1 MESMSTHHETAE
13 FGMHP
18 QLQENW
24 RIARSVLES
33 LEKNGGNISELGM
46 SEPSPIIAA
55 FFAAK
60 LKKQDELDEMG
71 YIPRFVY
78 LGDGVDR
85 YEIPAPFVMTLG
97 SATSARAATI
107 KVVYT
112 GVNVA
117 GYGDLNTAEFTIDQ
131 IHDSLD
137 DAEQRIKDIS
147 RARQT
152 MRVVI
157 AEHDRANGE
166 ARVRASYGPS
176 F

>member
-1 MESMSTHHETAE
+1 MDMESTAHETSE

-18 QLQENW
+18 RLQENW

-33 LEKNGGNISELGM
+33 LEKCHGSLDTLGIAD
-46 SEPSPIIAA
+46 PSPVISA
-55 FFAAK
+55 FYAAK

-71 YIPRFVY
+71 YTPKFVY
-78 LGDGVDR
+78 LGDPTDR

-97 SATSARAATI
+97 SATSPRAATI

-112 GVNVA
+112 DVNVA
-117 GYGDLNTAEFTIDQ
+117 GYGDIASAVFTVDA
-131 IHDSLD
+131 IHDTLD
-137 DAEQRIKDIS
+137 DAEQRIKDIA

-157 AEHDRANGE
+157 AENDRMNGQ
-166 ARVRASYGPS
+166 ARVSAAYGPS

>member
-1 MESMSTHHETAE
+1 MEMESTAHETGE
-13 FGMHP
+13 FAMHP
-18 QLQENW
+18 MLQENW
-24 RIARSVLES
+24 RQARAILET
-33 LEKNGGNISELGM
+33 LENG
-46 SEPSPIIAA
+46 SEPISKIGLNNPAEIIRV

-60 LKKQDELDEMG
+60 LKKQDELDELG
-71 YIPRFVY
+71 YVPKFVY
-78 LGDGVDR
+78 LGDAVDR
-85 YEIPAPFVMTLG
+85 YAVPAPFVMTLG
-97 SATSARAATI
+97 SSTSPRAATI

-112 GVNVA
+112 SVNVA
-117 GYGDLNTAEFTIDQ
+117 GYGDLNTANYTVDKV
-131 IHDSLD
+131 HDSLD

-166 ARVRASYGPS
+166 ARVKAAYGPA